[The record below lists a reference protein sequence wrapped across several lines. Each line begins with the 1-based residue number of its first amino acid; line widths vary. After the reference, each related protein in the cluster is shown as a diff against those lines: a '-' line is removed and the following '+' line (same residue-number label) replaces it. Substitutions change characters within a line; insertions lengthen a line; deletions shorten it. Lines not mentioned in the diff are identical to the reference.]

1 MLLGSTEYSCPID
14 LWGVGC
20 IFFEMSAGRPLF
32 PGSTVEDE
40 LHLIFKLLGTPTA
53 KDLDEVIRLD
63 ELEAAYPFPKYS
75 PQSLVHYAPRLDPA
89 GIALLSLFLRYDAR
103 RRIDAVAALKHD
115 FFAHLPPEVHAL
127 PDAESIF
134 HVKGVR
140 LAKDPGGKTL
150 GAMGGGGLSGNKRRQ
165 SMLF

>member
-53 KDLDEVIRLD
+53 KDLEEVIRLD
-63 ELEAAYPFPKYS
+63 ELEAAYPFPQYS
-75 PQSLVHYAPRLDPA
+75 PQSLVHYAPRLDPS
-89 GIALLSLFLRYDAR
+89 GLALLSQFLRYDAR
-103 RRIDAVAALKHD
+103 RRIEAGLALKHD
-115 FFAHLPPEVHAL
+115 FFAHLPPEVHLL
-127 PDAESIF
+127 PDVDSIF
-134 HVKGVR
+134 GVRGVR
-140 LAKDPGGKTL
+140 LAKDPGGKVAMNGNAVS
-150 GAMGGGGLSGNKRRQ
+150 GAKRRQ

>member
-53 KDLDEVIRLD
+53 KELEEVIRLED
-63 ELEAAYPFPKYS
+63 LEALYPFPNYS
-75 PQSLVHYAPRLDPA
+75 PQTLVHYAPRLDPS
-89 GIALLSLFLRYDAR
+89 GLALLSQVEC
-103 RRIDAVAALKHD
+103 IVA
-115 FFAHLPPEVHAL
+115 FFYVISNSGRKIGNYGDCREWHQT
-127 PDAESIF
+127 IF
-134 HVKGVR
+134 PCICNM
-140 LAKDPGGKTL
+140 LSKT
-150 GAMGGGGLSGNKRRQ
+150 NKVVPSRQ
-165 SMLF
+165 IISPI